1 MQRITC
7 KKEYG
12 KSHGLD
18 EPKRGFPTGTS
29 ISLKVRD
36 IKMAAQVLEDKG
48 YSPEIMKG
56 YILLENAEPSEINA
70 LLVSKGISVEGIK
83 RSEPTLEEL
92 YSMLHRGR

>member
-7 KKEYG
+7 KKKYG

-18 EPKRGFPTGTS
+18 ELKRGFPTGTS

-48 YSPEIMKG
+48 YSPEIVKE
-56 YILLENAEPSEINA
+56 YILLENAEPSEINT
-70 LLVSKGISVEGIK
+70 LLVSRGITVEEIK
-83 RSEPTLEEL
+83 RNEPTLEEP
-92 YSMLHRGR
+92 YSMLHRR